1 MKIAVVVF
9 PGSNCDIDLYE
20 ALHTVCGA
28 DVDYVTHKESSL
40 AGYDAVMLPG
50 GFSYGDY
57 LRSGA
62 IARFSNIMGAVK
74 QMADEGKPVFGTC
87 NGFQILTEVTWIR
100 RHAVHILFQILASK
114 TQWITSVDN
123 LHDQVTALNHT
134 P

>member
-74 QMADEGKPVFGTC
+74 QMADEGSLSLGPVM
-87 NGFQILTEVTWIR
+87 V
-100 RHAVHILFQILASK
+100 SK
-114 TQWITSVDN
+114 F
-123 LHDQVTALNHT
+123 
-134 P
+134 